1 MNRYKDLKEMK
12 FGRLLVISRAQNC
25 GHNTTWNCICDCGNK
40 TKTTSY
46 NLIKGR
52 ARSCGCLALEN
63 IKKVNTKHG
72 YRHTRLY
79 NIWCGMKKRCYSTKY
94 EHYDRYGGRGI
105 KVCEEWKNDFVNF
118 KNWALKNGYNDELE
132 IDRVNNNGNYEPNN
146 CKWKSRTMQVRN
158 RSNTIRIEHNGECK
172 TLIEWCKQY
181 EVKYKL
187 AYERYRKKWDF
198 EKISF

>member
-1 MNRYKDLKEMK
+1 MNRYKDLKGMK

-158 RSNTIRIEHNGECK
+158 RSNTIRI
-172 TLIEWCKQY
+172 
-181 EVKYKL
+181 
-187 AYERYRKKWDF
+187 
-198 EKISF
+198 